1 MSRFIIRIQQTMY
14 LGVEADSAIE
24 AERLVESLNPRITA
38 QLSRYN
44 SEPPTTEALVDI
56 ELTKY
61 LDPTVKPEVADS
73 RKIKRFVRLCDSCG
87 EWLGHPNQFRK
98 HICEKCRP
106 PRGEDNE

>member
-1 MSRFIIRIQQTMY
+1 MSRFIVRIQQTMY
-14 LGVEADSAIE
+14 LGVDANTAIE

-38 QLSRYN
+38 QQKVEMPSG
-44 SEPPTTEALVDI
+44 EEVVVDL

-61 LDPTVKPEVADS
+61 LDPSVKPEVADN

-98 HICEKCRP
+98 HTCEKCK
-106 PRGEDNE
+106 GDEAK